1 MIENLLVGFVLGL
14 LAAAIALLVYS
25 RLTDRDGEIELPDD
39 LLLQIGE
46 IIGRMARSAAR
57 LGKALTPGQVEQI
70 ADWVFFRFP
79 PVRQLFTEEEWR
91 GLLALILLWLTDGPP
106 AAAEGGGPEEAA
118 WQEFEQFVRQVTGG

>member
-1 MIENLLVGFVLGL
+1 MIENLLAGFVLGL

-46 IIGRMARSAAR
+46 IVGRVAHSAAR
-57 LGKALTPGQVEQI
+57 LGTALTPGQVEQI

-79 PVRQLFTEEEWR
+79 PVRQLFTQEEWR

-106 AAAEGGGPEEAA
+106 AAAEGGVPEDAT
-118 WQEFEQFVRQVTGG
+118 WQEFEMFVSRLV

>member
-1 MIENLLVGFVLGL
+1 MTENLLAGFVLGL

-39 LLLQIGE
+39 PLLQIGE
-46 IIGRMARSAAR
+46 IIGRVARQTAQ

-79 PVRQLFTEEEWR
+79 PVRQLFTQEEWR
-91 GLLALILLWLTDGPP
+91 GLLALILLWLTEGPP
-106 AAAEGGGPEEAA
+106 ATAEGGGPEDAT
-118 WQEFEQFVRQVTGG
+118 WQEFETFLSRLV

>member
-1 MIENLLVGFVLGL
+1 MTENLLAGFALGL
-14 LAAAIALLVYS
+14 LAATIALLVYS
-25 RLTDRDGEIELPDD
+25 RLADRDGEIELPND

-46 IIGRMARSAAR
+46 IIGRVAHSAAR

-91 GLLALILLWLTDGPP
+91 GLLALVLLWLTDGPP
-106 AAAEGGGPEEAA
+106 TAAEGGGREEAT
-118 WQEFEQFVRQVTGG
+118 WQEFEQFVNRLA

>member
-1 MIENLLVGFVLGL
+1 MTENLLAGFVLGL
-14 LAAAIALLVYS
+14 LAATIALLVYS
-25 RLTDRDGEIELPDD
+25 RLTDRNGEIELPDD

-46 IIGRMARSAAR
+46 IIGRVAHSAAC

-79 PVRQLFTEEEWR
+79 PVRQLFTQEEWR

-106 AAAEGGGPEEAA
+106 AAAEGGGPEEAT
-118 WQEFEQFVRQVTGG
+118 WQEFETFVSKLV

>member
-1 MIENLLVGFVLGL
+1 MTENLLAGFVLGL
-14 LAAAIALLVYS
+14 LTAVIALLVYS

-46 IIGRMARSAAR
+46 IVGRVAHSVAR

-79 PVRQLFTEEEWR
+79 PVRQLFTQEEWR

-106 AAAEGGGPEEAA
+106 AAAEGGGPEDAK
-118 WQEFEQFVRQVTGG
+118 WQEFEAFVSRLV

>member
-46 IIGRMARSAAR
+46 IVGRVAHSAAR
-57 LGKALTPGQVEQI
+57 LGTALTPGQVEQI

-79 PVRQLFTEEEWR
+79 PVRQLFTQEEWR

-106 AAAEGGGPEEAA
+106 SAAEGGGPEDAT
-118 WQEFEQFVRQVTGG
+118 WQEFETFVSRLV

>member
-1 MIENLLVGFVLGL
+1 MTENLLAGFVMGL

-25 RLTDRDGEIELPDD
+25 RLERPDGEIELPDD

-46 IIGRMARSAAR
+46 IVGRVAHSAAR

-79 PVRQLFTEEEWR
+79 PVRQLFTQEEWR
-91 GLLALILLWLTDGPP
+91 GLLALILLWLTEGPP
-106 AAAEGGGPEEAA
+106 VAGEQSAQEAT
-118 WQEFEQFVRQVTGG
+118 WQEFERFVRQVTDG